1 MAYIFWLKVIGF
13 KDINKMNIK
22 KIFLV
27 LIFLNFLT
35 PSFSASMNMIGEKG
49 DPLKIDR
56 TINIKMYDNYYEP
69 NIVKI
74 KKGETIRFVVE
85 NLGEL
90 VHEYN
95 IGTKEMHIKHQPE
108 MQKLIDHEII
118 LVDKIDRIKMKK
130 MSKMDHSLGH
140 SHANSIMLEP
150 KSTGEIIW
158 KFSKDINLEMACN
171 IPGHYES
178 GMVGNLVTY

>member
-1 MAYIFWLKVIGF
+1 MH
-13 KDINKMNIK
+13 IK
-22 KIFLV
+22 KIII
-27 LIFLNFLT
+27 IFF
-35 PSFSASMNMIGEKG
+35 SFFFSTLSHSASMNMIGEKG
-49 DPLKIDR
+49 DPNKVDR
-56 TINIKMYDNYYEP
+56 VVNIKMYDNYYEP
-69 NIVKI
+69 NVVKI
-74 KKGETIRFVVE
+74 KKGETIKFIVQ
-85 NLGEL
+85 NLGEM

-118 LVDKIDRIKMKK
+118 TVDKIDRIKMKK

-150 KSTGEIIW
+150 KTSGVIIW
-158 KFSKDINLEMACN
+158 KFTKNTNLEMACN

-178 GMVGNLVTY
+178 GMFGKLITN

>member
-1 MAYIFWLKVIGF
+1 MLT
-13 KDINKMNIK
+13 K
-22 KIFLV
+22 KIL
-27 LIFLNFLT
+27 LIFFSLFFTTLAY
-35 PSFSASMNMIGEKG
+35 SASMNMIGEEG
-49 DPLKIDR
+49 DPNKIDR
-56 TINIKMYDNYYEP
+56 VVNIKMYDNYYEP

-74 KKGETIRFVVE
+74 KKGETIKFIIE
-85 NLGEL
+85 NLGEM

-118 LVDKIDRIKMKK
+118 LVDKIDKIKMKK

-150 KSTGEIIW
+150 KSSGELIW

-178 GMVGNLVTY
+178 GMVGNLVTH

>member
-1 MAYIFWLKVIGF
+1 MIT
-13 KDINKMNIK
+13 K
-22 KIFLV
+22 KIL
-27 LIFLNFLT
+27 LIFFSLFLT
-35 PSFSASMNMIGEKG
+35 TLANSASMNMIGEEG
-49 DPLKIDR
+49 DPNKIDR
-56 TINIKMYDNYYEP
+56 VVNIKMYDNYYEP
-69 NIVKI
+69 NLVKI
-74 KKGETIRFVVE
+74 KKGETIKFIIE
-85 NLGEL
+85 NLGEM

-118 LVDKIDRIKMKK
+118 LVDKIDKIKMKK

-150 KSTGEIIW
+150 KSSGELIW

-178 GMVGNLVTY
+178 GMVGNLVTH